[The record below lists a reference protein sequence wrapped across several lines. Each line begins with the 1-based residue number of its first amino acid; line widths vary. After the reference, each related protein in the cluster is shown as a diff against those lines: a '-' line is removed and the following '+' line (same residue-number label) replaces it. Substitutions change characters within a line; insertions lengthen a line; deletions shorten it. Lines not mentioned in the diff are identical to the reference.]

1 MQIRFAGSKGVLCLD
16 PNLPENCVCIRK
28 SMRKFES
35 NHRRLELLQTSRPQA
50 VYLNHQIIM
59 LLSNLGVPDEIFL
72 DLQQKV
78 LDKLAGLIEIVEQL

>member
-1 MQIRFAGSKGVLCLD
+1 MRFAGSKGVLCQD
-16 PNLPENCVCIRK
+16 PNIPDNYVCIRG

-72 DLQQKV
+72 DLQQRV
-78 LDKLAGLIEIVEQL
+78 LDNLAGLIKRVEQL

>member
-1 MQIRFAGSKGVLCLD
+1 
-16 PNLPENCVCIRK
+16 
-28 SMRKFES
+28 MRKFES

-78 LDKLAGLIEIVEQL
+78 LDKLAGLIERVEQL